1 MASINTGKVIVGGLV
16 AAVVANAIDF
26 VTNMY
31 VLAPDYAELAKAHN
45 MDPAAFNSPAV
56 AVTWVA
62 VDFVFGF
69 LLVWSYAAMRP
80 RFGAGVTTAVLAALP
95 LFLAPTAVVFGFS
108 MMGMFTMA
116 MFVKGTIGAVVST
129 FGAAIAGA
137 AVYTEEPAASA
148 SYAKA

>member
-45 MDPAAFNSPAV
+45 MDPAAFNTPAV
-56 AVTWVA
+56 AMTWVA

-80 RFGAGVTTAVLAALP
+80 RFGPGIATAILAALP
-95 LFLAPTAVVFGFS
+95 LFLAPTAVILGFT

-116 MFVKGTIGAVVST
+116 LFIKGTIGAVVST
-129 FGAAIAGA
+129 FAAAIAGA
-137 AVYTEEPAASA
+137 AVYTEAPAASGSSA
-148 SYAKA
+148 RV

>member
-16 AAVVANAIDF
+16 AAVVANVIDF

-31 VLAPDYAELAKAHN
+31 VLGPDYVALAKAHN
-45 MDPAAFNSPAV
+45 MDAAAFNSPAV

-80 RFGAGVTTAVLAALP
+80 RFGAGATTAILAALP
-95 LFLAPTAVVFGFS
+95 LFLAPTAVIFGFT

-129 FGAAIAGA
+129 FAAALAGA
-137 AVYTEEPAASA
+137 AVYSEAPARA
-148 SYAKA
+148 YAKV